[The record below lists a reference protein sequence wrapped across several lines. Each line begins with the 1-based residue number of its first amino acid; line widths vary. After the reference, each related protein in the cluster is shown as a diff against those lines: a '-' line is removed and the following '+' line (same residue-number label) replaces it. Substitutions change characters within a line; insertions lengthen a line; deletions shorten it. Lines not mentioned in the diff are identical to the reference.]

1 MFTLR
6 QGRSDSIRV
15 HASIRDASAAV
26 PSRVLARSVVV
37 LALVPAPGTAAPA
50 PAVRAVSRL
59 WKKSA
64 RTWFPPAAFPAVEV
78 EVEPGVVGTVVVELE
93 TPEALC

>member
-1 MFTLR
+1 
-6 QGRSDSIRV
+6 
-15 HASIRDASAAV
+15 
-26 PSRVLARSVVV
+26 
-37 LALVPAPGTAAPA
+37 
-50 PAVRAVSRL
+50 VSRL

>member
-1 MFTLR
+1 MNGEITRKVQLR
-6 QGRSDSIRV
+6 
-15 HASIRDASAAV
+15 HE
-26 PSRVLARSVVV
+26 PEFCSRFVLARSVVV